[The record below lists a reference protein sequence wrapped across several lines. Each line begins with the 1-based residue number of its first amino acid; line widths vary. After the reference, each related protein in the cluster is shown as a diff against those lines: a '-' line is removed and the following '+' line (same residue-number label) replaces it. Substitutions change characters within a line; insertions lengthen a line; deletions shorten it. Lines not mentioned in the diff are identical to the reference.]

1 MSSQVPIPASVAA
14 NTPKK
19 VTTRSLRQM
28 KQNGEKIAVLTAYDA
43 CFAHQ
48 LDQAGV
54 DIILVGDSLGMVIQ
68 GQNTTVPVSVDD
80 MIYHSQAVARG
91 LQRGLQT
98 GRALLM
104 VDMPF
109 MSYVTP
115 NDAAH
120 TAARLMAEGGAEMVK
135 LEGGSLQ
142 VASTRYLSD
151 RGIPVCAHLG
161 LTPQSV
167 HKLGGYRVQG
177 REAQAAETM
186 LNDAE
191 RLAENGADMLLLE
204 CVPNQL
210 AQTITANVDIPVI
223 GIGAGPDVDAQV
235 LVLYDIL
242 GISGDQAPKF
252 AKNFIDDAGNIP
264 AALKAYV
271 KAVKQGQFPAPK
283 HCFT

>member
-1 MSSQVPIPASVAA
+1 
-14 NTPKK
+14 
-19 VTTRSLRQM
+19 M
-28 KQNGEKIAVLTAYDA
+28 KQDGEKIAVLTAYDA
-43 CFAHQ
+43 CFARQ
-48 LDQAGV
+48 LDQAGI

-68 GQNTTVPVSVDD
+68 GQTTTVPVSVDD

-91 LQRGLQT
+91 LQG

-142 VASTRYLSD
+142 VASTRYLSE

-177 REAQAAETM
+177 REAEAAQTM

-223 GIGAGPDVDAQV
+223 GIGAGPEVDAQV
-235 LVLYDIL
+235 LVLHDIL

-252 AKNFIDDAGNIP
+252 AKNFINDAENIP
-264 AALKAYV
+264 AAISAYV
-271 KAVKQGQFPAPK
+271 TAVKQGQFPAPQ